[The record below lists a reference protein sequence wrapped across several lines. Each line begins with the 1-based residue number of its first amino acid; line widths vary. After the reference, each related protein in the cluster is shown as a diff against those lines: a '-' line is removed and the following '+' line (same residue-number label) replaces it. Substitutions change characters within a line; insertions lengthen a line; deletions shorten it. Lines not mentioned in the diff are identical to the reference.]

1 MIEWDFGEQ
10 PVSNKEI
17 NEVEDTLQVKFPKDY
32 LECVKIYS
40 ALPPLLKLLILKIG
54 KKLHSDTYIASIK
67 KASHI

>member
-32 LECVKIYS
+32 LEYVKSIRRY
-40 ALPPLLKLLILKIG
+40 PL
-54 KKLHSDTYIASIK
+54 S
-67 KASHI
+67 